1 MTTEVAGRNIIVAV
15 DESEQSFYAL
25 QWAFDHII
33 RKDADKT
40 ILVTVETPITSSAGA
55 FAIPEDNE
63 LSVEDDKEQETK
75 SVAERAE
82 AICKENQVTSV
93 TKVYQGEAR
102 EAICQACEENEAS
115 MLVIGS
121 HGHGP
126 VKRSFLGSVSDYCS
140 KYARCPVVA
149 QAADVLASGR
159 FRATVLPDLPAPA
172 GFRDFLQLPL
182 SLLPLPSSSSPPPT
196 SSFPPP
202 TTSSVPN
209 PPVSSLTFNTSTLD
223 ASTHSQEVPLAASA
237 GNQSVTGSTTGS
249 QTTLKAPDSSVAV
262 PAVAQVLTVAAQVKT
277 TEAVRQQMV
286 EKAVQVAGGREGSS
300 PGALLLLSGAHPM
313 RSWPLVNRLMPTNSL
328 HMLREAHRLREA
340 GQIPQCVQ
348 LWAVENPLTGSVDRL
363 EHKLEAGAEA
373 IILQPPVVPEAFQQW
388 WCAAE
393 QRGLTTAVPMII
405 GVPLIT
411 SARNLAFWMLLTD
424 AKGGQADAEIAR
436 YRQEEER
443 LAGTGVLDVDQF
455 RAFRQHWTEQYLTL
469 AKQLKGASG
478 VHAMPINPRG
488 WKDLRRS
495 ILTGALERLLVW
507 DVRKGTLLQQLSPQ
521 PVGAGYSQGGGAGA
535 AGSAAGSVHDAVP
548 AVADVTAICP
558 SPADATQVAAG
569 YTDGTVRV
577 WNMVDGTC
585 RTSLAGHRS
594 AVAVVRYNAA
604 GALLASGGRDADI
617 VVWDVAGEVGLVR
630 LRGHRDQRHIKL
642 ALHHCIH
649 TPSLTPHPFPPFP
662 PPSPPPSPA
671 LKLSSR
677 PSLALALHNNSVTR
691 ANKGGSYR
699 RKNGE
704 VRRGRNGGETRE
716 KGREKVRVVS
726 GSITCL
732 PPPFITLPSLFVHLP
747 IHAVPFTHS
756 SIPPSLSPSFPHPL
770 NPLFPLLSSRSTRFT
785 PTAAPGRLLS
795 RLKSPHD
802 SRRQQHPGGSAAVCR
817 PSTSFGVDSEA
828 LSPSPSAHPSP
839 SLRSTPYMRTAAP
852 GQSTLYMRTAAPGQH
867 RLLSG
872 SIHTIHADS
881 STRAA
886 SLQSAGH
893 RSDVRSLALSSDGS
907 LLLSVSKGSA
917 KVWNPVTGACL
928 SSFDSGYG
936 LCCLFAPGDRY
947 AIAGTQAGDLEVFSV
962 ASAERTALI
971 QAAHD
976 KAVWAMAALPDNTGF
991 ATASADGCVKFWE
1004 FQMQLKG
1011 SDADKDALAA
1021 GRGEKYLTVVN
1032 KRTLKMSDD
1041 VLSVAFSPDG
1051 RYIALS
1057 LLDSTIKVFFVDS
1070 LRFFL
1075 SLYGHKLPAIC
1086 LDISSDS
1093 QLAVSGSAD
1102 KSVKIWGLDFG
1113 DCHRSLFAHQD
1124 SVMSVKFVPRTH
1136 YFFSCGKDRRVR
1148 YWDAD
1153 KFQLLLTLDG
1163 HHAEVWSLAISPLG
1177 DFLVSGSHDRSIR
1190 RWQRTDEPF
1199 FLEEEREKQL
1209 EAMFEARAVTLPTDA
1224 RRPEGGDDEEGGE
1237 GGEAAGP
1244 GGAAGE
1250 LGGVGGAAR
1259 GTQETVWA
1267 ADSIIEAVE
1276 LASMEEAR
1284 MVPFIKDPSDPTSLL
1299 PSFQP
1304 NVLLLGHAPA
1314 AFVLRALARVKPS
1327 ELEQALLVLP
1337 FTVALRILHFAPHW
1351 LHRPLPQLEFAARAL
1366 VSLVRIHHSQLVAT
1380 PTARPLLAA
1389 VHTLLRASLKGAV
1402 ATVGCNLAAISH
1414 IKSLLASSQASIE
1427 GGDGTGM
1434 AEKVKEIRERLAKG
1448 RNAVVAEKLQRNK
1461 AEKRKRRAEKQKAKS

>member
-1 MTTEVAGRNIIVAV
+1 MVKAYLR
-15 DESEQSFYAL
+15 Y
-25 QWAFDHII
+25 
-33 RKDADKT
+33 
-40 ILVTVETPITSSAGA
+40 
-55 FAIPEDNE
+55 
-63 LSVEDDKEQETK
+63 EQEAVFGLVV
-75 SVAERAE
+75 SPSCGS
-82 AICKENQVTSV
+82 ICFDQ
-93 TKVYQGEAR
+93 
-102 EAICQACEENEAS
+102 
-115 MLVIGS
+115 
-121 HGHGP
+121 
-126 VKRSFLGSVSDYCS
+126 
-140 KYARCPVVA
+140 
-149 QAADVLASGR
+149 SG
-159 FRATVLPDLPAPA
+159 
-172 GFRDFLQLPL
+172 
-182 SLLPLPSSSSPPPT
+182 
-196 SSFPPP
+196 
-202 TTSSVPN
+202 
-209 PPVSSLTFNTSTLD
+209 
-223 ASTHSQEVPLAASA
+223 
-237 GNQSVTGSTTGS
+237 
-249 QTTLKAPDSSVAV
+249 
-262 PAVAQVLTVAAQVKT
+262 
-277 TEAVRQQMV
+277 
-286 EKAVQVAGGREGSS
+286 
-300 PGALLLLSGAHPM
+300 
-313 RSWPLVNRLMPTNSL
+313 
-328 HMLREAHRLREA
+328 
-340 GQIPQCVQ
+340 
-348 LWAVENPLTGSVDRL
+348 
-363 EHKLEAGAEA
+363 
-373 IILQPPVVPEAFQQW
+373 
-388 WCAAE
+388 
-393 QRGLTTAVPMII
+393 
-405 GVPLIT
+405 
-411 SARNLAFWMLLTD
+411 
-424 AKGGQADAEIAR
+424 
-436 YRQEEER
+436 
-443 LAGTGVLDVDQF
+443 
-455 RAFRQHWTEQYLTL
+455 
-469 AKQLKGASG
+469 
-478 VHAMPINPRG
+478 
-488 WKDLRRS
+488 RS

-521 PVGAGYSQGGGAGA
+521 PAGAGYSQGGAGA
-535 AGSAAGSVHDAVP
+535 ASAAGSVHDAVP

-594 AVAVVRYNAA
+594 GVAVVRYNAA

-630 LRGHRDQRHIKL
+630 LRGHRDQVTDLTFLEGSLVQHQSLLISCSKDAQIKVWDL
-642 ALHHCIH
+642 ALHHCIQTIAEPRGELWTLAVH
-649 TPSLTPHPFPPFP
+649 PSLPRLVAAGTEPEVLVFQIRAERGRVVGVGQGAERALSVRFDGPGKVLACQSAGKAIELFRVRTPGEAIRQAKRRRRRQVEKGKGKGGTGEGGVEEEAEGGGEGVGEGGEGGERRDGGAEVTVEGADEFASMFTIR
-662 PPSPPPSPA
+662 
-671 LKLSSR
+671 LKHR
-677 PSLALALHNNSVTR
+677 VRAIAFAPKAAGAGGAGGRGGGKGGAEPSLALALHNNSV
-691 ANKGGSYR
+691 
-699 RKNGE
+699 E
-704 VRRGRNGGETRE
+704 
-716 KGREKVRVVS
+716 
-726 GSITCL
+726 
-732 PPPFITLPSLFVHLP
+732 
-747 IHAVPFTHS
+747 
-756 SIPPSLSPSFPHPL
+756 
-770 NPLFPLLSSRSTRFT
+770 
-785 PTAAPGRLLS
+785 
-795 RLKSPHD
+795 
-802 SRRQQHPGGSAAVCR
+802 
-817 PSTSFGVDSEA
+817 
-828 LSPSPSAHPSP
+828 
-839 SLRSTPYMRTAAP
+839 
-852 GQSTLYMRTAAPGQH
+852 
-867 RLLSG
+867 
-872 SIHTIHADS
+872 IHTIHADS

-947 AIAGTQAGDLEVFSV
+947 AISGTQSGDLEVFSV

-976 KAVWAMAALPDNTGF
+976 KAVWAMAPLADNTGF

-1004 FQMQLKG
+1004 YQMQLLG
-1011 SDADKDALAA
+1011 TDSDKDALAA
-1021 GRGEKYLTVVN
+1021 GRGEKHLTVVN
-1032 KRTLKMSDD
+1032 TRTLKMSDD
-1041 VLSVAFSPDG
+1041 VLSLAFSPDG

-1124 SVMSVKFVPRTH
+1124 SVMCVKFVPRTH

-1153 KFQLLLTLDG
+1153 KFQLLLTLEG

-1209 EAMFEARAVTLPTDA
+1209 EAMFEARAVALPNEG
-1224 RRPEGGDDEEGGE
+1224 RRPEGGEDEEGGE
-1237 GGEAAGP
+1237 GAEASMGG
-1244 GGAAGE
+1244 GGAVGE

-1284 MVPFIKDPSDPTSLL
+1284 MTPFIKDPSDPNSLL

-1304 NVLLLGHAPA
+1304 NVLLLGHSPA
-1314 AFVLRALARVKPS
+1314 GFVLRALASVKPS

-1351 LHRPLPQLEFAARAL
+1351 LHHPLPQLEFAARAL
-1366 VSLVRIHHSQLVAT
+1366 VSLVRIHHSQLIAT

-1389 VHTLLRASLKGAV
+1389 VHTLLRVSLKDAV

-1414 IKSLLASSQASIE
+1414 IKSLLASSQASMD
-1427 GGDGTGM
+1427 GGDATGM
-1434 AEKVKEIRERLAKG
+1434 AEKVREIRERLAKG
-1448 RNAVVAEKLQRNK
+1448 RNAVIAEKLHRSK
-1461 AEKRKRRAEKQKAKS
+1461 AEKRKRRAEKKTVLKK

>member
-1 MTTEVAGRNIIVAV
+1 MVKAYLR
-15 DESEQSFYAL
+15 Y
-25 QWAFDHII
+25 
-33 RKDADKT
+33 
-40 ILVTVETPITSSAGA
+40 
-55 FAIPEDNE
+55 
-63 LSVEDDKEQETK
+63 EQEAVFGLVV
-75 SVAERAE
+75 SPSCGS
-82 AICKENQVTSV
+82 ICFDQ
-93 TKVYQGEAR
+93 
-102 EAICQACEENEAS
+102 
-115 MLVIGS
+115 
-121 HGHGP
+121 
-126 VKRSFLGSVSDYCS
+126 
-140 KYARCPVVA
+140 
-149 QAADVLASGR
+149 SG
-159 FRATVLPDLPAPA
+159 
-172 GFRDFLQLPL
+172 
-182 SLLPLPSSSSPPPT
+182 
-196 SSFPPP
+196 
-202 TTSSVPN
+202 
-209 PPVSSLTFNTSTLD
+209 
-223 ASTHSQEVPLAASA
+223 
-237 GNQSVTGSTTGS
+237 
-249 QTTLKAPDSSVAV
+249 
-262 PAVAQVLTVAAQVKT
+262 
-277 TEAVRQQMV
+277 
-286 EKAVQVAGGREGSS
+286 
-300 PGALLLLSGAHPM
+300 
-313 RSWPLVNRLMPTNSL
+313 
-328 HMLREAHRLREA
+328 
-340 GQIPQCVQ
+340 
-348 LWAVENPLTGSVDRL
+348 
-363 EHKLEAGAEA
+363 
-373 IILQPPVVPEAFQQW
+373 
-388 WCAAE
+388 
-393 QRGLTTAVPMII
+393 
-405 GVPLIT
+405 
-411 SARNLAFWMLLTD
+411 
-424 AKGGQADAEIAR
+424 
-436 YRQEEER
+436 
-443 LAGTGVLDVDQF
+443 
-455 RAFRQHWTEQYLTL
+455 
-469 AKQLKGASG
+469 
-478 VHAMPINPRG
+478 
-488 WKDLRRS
+488 RS

-521 PVGAGYSQGGGAGA
+521 PAGAGYSQGGGVGA

-630 LRGHRDQRHIKL
+630 LRGHRDQARFRHQSLLVSCSRDAQIKVWDL
-642 ALHHCIH
+642 ALHHCIQTIAEPRGELWTLAVH
-649 TPSLTPHPFPPFP
+649 PNLPRLVAAGTEPEVLVFQIRAERGMLGEGEEGAEGGLVRGEGEPGEGEGGEVAGGAEGGGAGMGSKGAGGGGVAGRWDVLIPHGSIRRVVGVGQGAERALSVRFDGPGKVLACQSAGKAVELFRVR
-662 PPSPPPSPA
+662 SPGEAVRQAKRRRRRQVEKGKGKGGEGEREGEEAGEGTAEGGGEGGEGGGGEGGEGGGWEEDGEQKGGAGVTVEGADEFASMFTIR
-671 LKLSSR
+671 LKHR
-677 PSLALALHNNSVTR
+677 VRAIAFAPKAGGAGGRGVGRGAAEPSLALALHNNSVER
-691 ANKGGSYR
+691 CS
-699 RKNGE
+699 
-704 VRRGRNGGETRE
+704 
-716 KGREKVRVVS
+716 
-726 GSITCL
+726 L
-732 PPPFITLPSLFVHLP
+732 PAIDKLW
-747 IHAVPFTHS
+747 
-756 SIPPSLSPSFPHPL
+756 
-770 NPLFPLLSSRSTRFT
+770 SR
-785 PTAAPGRLLS
+785 
-795 RLKSPHD
+795 
-802 SRRQQHPGGSAAVCR
+802 
-817 PSTSFGVDSEA
+817 
-828 LSPSPSAHPSP
+828 
-839 SLRSTPYMRTAAP
+839 LRSTLP
-852 GQSTLYMRTAAPGQH
+852 
-867 RLLSG
+867 LSIRP
-872 SIHTIHADS
+872 SLPFSQIHTIHADS

-991 ATASADGCVKFWE
+991 ATASADGCVKVSVTSKGLCGWEVSVPMRVFQVFFFSLSLAFSFLFLSRSSPPLCHFPHLNFLSPPTPLLQFWE
-1004 FQMQLKG
+1004 YQMQLKG
-1011 SDADKDALAA
+1011 SNADKDALAA
-1021 GRGEKYLTVVN
+1021 GRGEKHLTVVN
-1032 KRTLKMSDD
+1032 TRTLKMSDD

-1153 KFQLLLTLDG
+1153 KFQLLLTLEG

-1209 EAMFEARAVTLPTDA
+1209 EAMFEARAVALPTDA
-1224 RRPEGGDDEEGGE
+1224 RRPDGADDEEGGE
-1237 GGEAAGP
+1237 GAEAAGL

-1284 MVPFIKDPSDPTSLL
+1284 MVPFIK
-1299 PSFQP
+1299 
-1304 NVLLLGHAPA
+1304 
-1314 AFVLRALARVKPS
+1314 
-1327 ELEQALLVLP
+1327 
-1337 FTVALRILHFAPHW
+1337 
-1351 LHRPLPQLEFAARAL
+1351 
-1366 VSLVRIHHSQLVAT
+1366 
-1380 PTARPLLAA
+1380 
-1389 VHTLLRASLKGAV
+1389 AS
-1402 ATVGCNLAAISH
+1402 
-1414 IKSLLASSQASIE
+1414 
-1427 GGDGTGM
+1427 
-1434 AEKVKEIRERLAKG
+1434 
-1448 RNAVVAEKLQRNK
+1448 
-1461 AEKRKRRAEKQKAKS
+1461 